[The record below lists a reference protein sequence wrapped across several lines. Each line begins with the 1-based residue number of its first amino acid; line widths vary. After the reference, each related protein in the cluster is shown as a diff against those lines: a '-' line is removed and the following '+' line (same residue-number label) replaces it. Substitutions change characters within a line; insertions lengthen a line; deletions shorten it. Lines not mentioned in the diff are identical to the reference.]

1 MAPPGKRYKPEQIVN
16 LLREIE
22 VLMTNGKTLQESCK
36 QAGISDKS
44 YYRWRRIYGGLKV
57 DQARKFKEIEAEN
70 TRLKKLVAEISL
82 REAMLKE
89 VVKGNDSALPDAGR
103 RQRC

>member
-1 MAPPGKRYKPEQIVN
+1 MAIIRKRFKPEQMVN

-22 VLMTNGKTLQESCK
+22 VLMANGKSLLEACK

-44 YYRWRRIYGGLKV
+44 YYRWRKIYGGLKV
-57 DQARKFKEIEAEN
+57 DQVKRIKEIEVEN
-70 TRLKKLVAEISL
+70 VRLKKLVAELSL

-89 VVKGNDSALPDAGR
+89 VVRGNY
-103 RQRC
+103 

>member
-1 MAPPGKRYKPEQIVN
+1 MGSTGKRFKPEQIVN

-22 VLMTNGKTLQESCK
+22 VMMANGKTLLETCK

-70 TRLKKLVAEISL
+70 ARLKKLVAELSL

-89 VVKGNDSALPDAGR
+89 VVKGNY
-103 RQRC
+103 

>member
-1 MAPPGKRYKPEQIVN
+1 MGSTGKRFKPEQIVN
-16 LLREIE
+16 LLREME
-22 VLMTNGKTLQESCK
+22 AMMANGKTLLEACK

-70 TRLKKLVAEISL
+70 TRLKKLVAELSL

-89 VVKGNDSALPDAGR
+89 VVKGNY
-103 RQRC
+103 

>member
-1 MAPPGKRYKPEQIVN
+1 MSSPGKRFKPEQIVN

-22 VLMTNGKTLQESCK
+22 VMIANGKTLQESCK

-70 TRLKKLVAEISL
+70 TRLKKLVAELSL

-89 VVKGNDSALPDAGR
+89 VVKGNY
-103 RQRC
+103 